1 MSLLK
6 NRDDEIAFEYLYNH
20 YINLMLYTANSILNN
35 SADSE
40 DAVQLAFMRIAK
52 HFNSIEK
59 TICPKTANQFVII
72 VRNIAIDIYRKR
84 HREATAEFI
93 EELCECKTQEIYA
106 SKLDI
111 SMSELPQQQ
120 RDILYLYHI
129 YGLTVKEIS
138 KLLGIS
144 KAAAYKRIER
154 AAKQLKQIYEEE
166 ISDE

>member
-1 MSLLK
+1 MPLLK
-6 NRDDEIAFEYLYNH
+6 NQEDEIAFEYLYNH
-20 YINLMLYTANSILNN
+20 YVNLMLYTANSILNN
-35 SADSE
+35 FSDSE

-52 HFNSIEK
+52 HFDSIEK

-72 VRNIAIDIYRKR
+72 ARNIAIDIYRKR
-84 HREATAEFI
+84 HREATVEFI
-93 EELCECKTQEIYA
+93 EELCGCEAQVTDRFNFDTA
-106 SKLDI
+106 
-111 SMSELPQQQ
+111 MTHLPQQQ

-154 AAKQLKQIYEEE
+154 AAKQLNQIYEE
-166 ISDE
+166 D

>member
-1 MSLLK
+1 MLLK
-6 NRDDEIAFEYLYNH
+6 NYEDEIAFEYLYNH
-20 YINLMLYTANSILNN
+20 YVNLMLYTANSILNN
-35 SADSE
+35 YADSE

-52 HFNSIEK
+52 HFDSIEK
-59 TICPKTANQFVII
+59 TICLKTANQFVII

-84 HREATAEFI
+84 HREAAVELI
-93 EELCECKTQEIYA
+93 EELCGCENQATCETEFDAAMAQ
-106 SKLDI
+106 
-111 SMSELPQQQ
+111 LPQQQ

-154 AAKQLKQIYEEE
+154 AEKQFKQIYEED
-166 ISDE
+166 ITDER